1 MMSIISKALLVTVA
15 SALYITSAAAY
26 TGEITYYNTENGYGA
41 CGTQLSDS
49 GYTAALSSDVYD
61 NGAYCGQSIQIEW
74 QGNTV
79 TATVEDLCPG
89 CDSTSVD
96 LTPTAF
102 EALAPTSV
110 GVLSG
115 ATWNFV

>member
-1 MMSIISKALLVTVA
+1 MSTFTKAVFAAVVSSLYVA
-15 SALYITSAAAY
+15 SASAY
-26 TGEITYYNTENGYGA
+26 TGEITYYNTDNGVGA

-61 NGAYCGQSIQIEW
+61 NGAHCGQSIQIQW

-115 ATWNFV
+115 ATWNFT